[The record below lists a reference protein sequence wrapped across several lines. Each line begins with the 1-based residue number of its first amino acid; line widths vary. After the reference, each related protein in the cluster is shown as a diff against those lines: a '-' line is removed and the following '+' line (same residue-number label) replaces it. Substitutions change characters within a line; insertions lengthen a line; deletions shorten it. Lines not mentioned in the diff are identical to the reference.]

1 MDMNRRAM
9 FGATVAVVALAAPA
23 ITAAYPT
30 ADAELH
36 RLIDSLTDVR
46 AKMEAADDVWWSAV
60 QRFDKAKGEEP
71 EVLKKRRM
79 GDWQVGLPVLDTDG
93 GYFDADDLP
102 ACREAL
108 ARNEKLLKDS
118 NGLFNRTSRDRCAE
132 VVTALEERDAFLT
145 SLGRDLGVTEASER
159 LDALMLQEGE
169 AIAAVQACRP
179 KTVEGLKRKAG
190 LMGSWE
196 FGDSLSSYE
205 TAWARALLAD
215 VKALTGA

>member
-102 ACREAL
+102 A
-108 ARNEKLLKDS
+108 
-118 NGLFNRTSRDRCAE
+118 
-132 VVTALEERDAFLT
+132 
-145 SLGRDLGVTEASER
+145 
-159 LDALMLQEGE
+159 
-169 AIAAVQACRP
+169 
-179 KTVEGLKRKAG
+179 
-190 LMGSWE
+190 
-196 FGDSLSSYE
+196 
-205 TAWARALLAD
+205 
-215 VKALTGA
+215 